1 LPEDAYFA
9 LGYQGQTIAV
19 LPSQKLV
26 VVRLGMTYDDDWG
39 GMNVFLPEIAAA
51 VK

>member
-1 LPEDAYFA
+1 MA

-39 GMNVFLPEIAAA
+39 MENFLAEVIRA
-51 VK
+51 VKS